1 MAVEFIIED
10 GTGVADANSYQ
21 SLIDARQ
28 VAENF
33 GLTLPTDDEQAKVA
47 LIKGA
52 AFLERYRYK
61 GKALTDTQGLAFPR
75 AMLYVNCKLVPSNS
89 IPKQILQ
96 AQVFAAA
103 YSVEG
108 DLRGTSDGREVA
120 SEKLDVLQ
128 VDYFKNGKSNAVIV
142 APEITDRLRDYII
155 SNSYS
160 VRV

>member
-10 GTGVADANSYQ
+10 GTGVTDANTYL
-21 SLIDARQ
+21 SLADARQ

-61 GKALTDTQGLAFPR
+61 GKALTDTQGLSFPR
-75 AMLYVNCKLVPSNS
+75 AMLYVNCKLLPSNEV
-89 IPKQILQ
+89 PKSILQ
-96 AQVFAAA
+96 AQVFGAA
-103 YSVEG
+103 YSVQG

-128 VDYFKNGKSNAVIV
+128 VDYFRNGKSNAVIV
-142 APEITDRLRDYII
+142 APEITDRLRDYVI
-155 SNSYS
+155 SGNYS